1 MKFKK
6 TGLVVASFAALALG
20 LTGCGGSGGGSGSS
34 EEGSSENQTVKLG
47 VVGESNPYWTD
58 FVDAAAEEGI
68 EVDLVD
74 FQDYNQPNPALSS
87 GDIDLNQFQHVVYLA
102 EYNVA
107 NNDDLVPIG
116 STAIYPLAL
125 FSDKYKS
132 VDEIPKGSEIA
143 IPNDVVNRARALLVL
158 QSAGLLELKGGGNI
172 FSTPDE
178 IDAST
183 SKVKIIE
190 VQADLVPNS
199 LKDVAGGIVNNE
211 FATKA
216 GLDYADALAQDDP
229 EDPNALPYVN
239 IFAARAEDQDNE
251 TYKKLVEI
259 YQGTPAVQEG
269 VVKDSGGTA
278 VMTKVPVEDLLKS
291 LKTVEDDVRAN
302 Q

>member
-1 MKFKK
+1 MRLKK
-6 TGLVVASFAALALG
+6 SGIVFASIAAFSLA
-20 LTGCGGSGGGSGSS
+20 LTGCASGGASD
-34 EEGSSENQTVKLG
+34 EGSKKTETVRLG

-74 FQDYNQPNPALSS
+74 FQDYNQPNPALSQ
-87 GDIDLNQFQHVVYLA
+87 GDLDLNQFQHVVYLA

-107 NNDDLVPIG
+107 NDDDLVPIG

-125 FSDKYKS
+125 FSDKYDS
-132 VDEIPKGSEIA
+132 VEDIPEGSEIA

-158 QSAGLLELKGGGNI
+158 QSAGLLELKGGGTI

-178 IDAST
+178 IDASK

-199 LKDVAGGIVNNE
+199 LADVAGGVVNNE

-216 GLDYADALAQDDP
+216 GLDYADAIAQDDP
-229 EDPNALPYVN
+229 SDPNALPYVN

-259 YQGTPAVQEG
+259 YQGTQAVQDG
-269 VVKDSGGTA
+269 VVEDSGNTA
-278 VMTKVPVEDLLKS
+278 VMTKVPVADLLES
-291 LKTVEDDVRAN
+291 LKRVEDDVRAN
-302 Q
+302 S